1 MSEDTITTHERLLHE
16 AAALFARRGYSGT
29 SMSDIAREVG
39 VRKASLYNYYSS
51 KEDLLMALL
60 EQSLCSWTEA
70 CTQDLSQET
79 DLETRLAISLQSL
92 VEFARTNPQA
102 MALIRLATAQVPG
115 DLRPRVEA
123 HLSKHEAQWHAE
135 LTEHFRQAVE
145 SGEVQ
150 PADPATLALA
160 WGIFLDG
167 IAVRFILATGRTDA
181 VVENLQTLWNL
192 FWRGLTGNDPRTEIS
207 V

>member
-1 MSEDTITTHERLLHE
+1 MNDDTATTHERLLHE

-29 SMSDIAREVG
+29 SMSDIAKEVG

-60 EQSLCSWTEA
+60 EQSVCSWAEA
-70 CTQDLSQET
+70 CAQDLAEET
-79 DLETRLAISLQSL
+79 DLEDRLAVYLQSL
-92 VEFARTNPQA
+92 VVFARTNPQA

-115 DLRPRVEA
+115 DLRPRVQA
-123 HLSKHEAQWHAE
+123 HLSEHEAQWHAE

-150 PADPATLALA
+150 PADPAALALA

-167 IAVRFILATGRTDA
+167 IAVRFILATERTD
-181 VVENLQTLWNL
+181 VVVNNLQTLWNL
-192 FWRGLTGNDPRTEIS
+192 FWRGLTGNDARTEIS